1 MTFVRSDP
9 NEEALNPPRLP
20 SWALR
25 GAADTLDDVAFLS
38 GAALGALH
46 LLVADRALPQTL
58 LRDRLALGA
67 AEACVAWQG
76 RPERAAELRD
86 AVHLA
91 RPGDALGPAGEV
103 LAVWRRVVARPA
115 STRSLARALP
125 NVTSEAIEDWMT
137 TGQGG
142 PVARAAGVL
151 EAVLA
156 DRPRDEVT
164 ALALAEATLSRALGW
179 SHVTPVITAAL
190 PSRALRRTGEDLRL
204 ACHRAARAGAGR
216 VAQQAVELGRAG
228 ARLEAVAPK
237 LRAKGAGQA
246 VALFFENDALAPAAL
261 THLMSD
267 RAARRLCDRLVALGA
282 VRELTGRDTF
292 RLYGV

>member
-9 NEEALNPPRLP
+9 YEQTLNPARLP
-20 SWALR
+20 PWATR
-25 GAADTLDDVAFLS
+25 GAADTSDDVAFFS

-46 LLVADRALPQTL
+46 VLVADPALPGKL

-76 RPERAAELRD
+76 RPERAANLRD

-91 RPGDALGPAGEV
+91 RAGDALGPAGEV
-103 LAVWRRVVARPA
+103 LAVWRRAIARPV

-125 NVTSEAIEDWMT
+125 EVTSEAIASWMT
-137 TGQGG
+137 GGQGG
-142 PVARAAGVL
+142 PVARSAGVL

-156 DRPRDEVT
+156 DRPRDEIT
-164 ALALAEATLSRALGW
+164 ALVLAEAALARALGW

-204 ACHRAARAGAGR
+204 ACHRAARAGAAT
-216 VAQQAVELGRAG
+216 VAQQAAELARA
-228 ARLEAVAPK
+228 AVRLEVVAPK

-246 VALFFENDALAPAAL
+246 VALFLENDALAPAAL

-267 RAARRLCDRLVALGA
+267 RAARRLCDRLVSLGA